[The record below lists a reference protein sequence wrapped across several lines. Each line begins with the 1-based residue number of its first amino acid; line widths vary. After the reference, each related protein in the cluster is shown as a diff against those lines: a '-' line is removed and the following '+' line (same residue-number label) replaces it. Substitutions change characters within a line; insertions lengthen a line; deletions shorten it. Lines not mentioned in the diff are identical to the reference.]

1 MPTALMLTEDALPKY
16 NEAQDDTQRIKEIY
30 NYLFMLVEQLR
41 YSLANL
47 GVQNF
52 NETELNNISDSISDP
67 LEEDI
72 GVVTKRITDAEGNIS
87 ELTMTSSALV
97 SRISDAEGNINQL
110 TVTSEALVNRIGD
123 AEGNINQLS
132 LTAQSLSS
140 RISDAE
146 GNISTISQTVNGLS
160 FSVTNGS
167 SSSIIRLMSG
177 SIQLSS
183 ASISFSGMVTF
194 SDLSTSGRT
203 TINGGNITTGT
214 IEAIDISGCTITGSE
229 FKSVLTSSG
238 YNSGTLSFYYQTE
251 SYLAGGIVL
260 DDTGSGGIYE
270 SRYRMFLYTNN
281 VRGVAFGLK
290 LQSAGSTSIE
300 ANQGVYIYGSS
311 YITLDSGGDVT
322 INNPVLIDSSGG
334 TWVFNSQGIFR
345 DGYLLVDTTQGG

>member
-16 NEAQDDTQRIKEIY
+16 NEAQDNTQRIKEIY

-52 NETELNNISDSISDP
+52 NETELDNISDSISGP
-67 LEEDI
+67 LKDDI
-72 GVVTKRITDAEGNIS
+72 DVVTKKISDVEGNVNELVVSSEALSNRIT
-87 ELTMTSSALV
+87 
-97 SRISDAEGNINQL
+97 DAEGNINQL
-110 TVTSEALVNRIGD
+110 T
-123 AEGNINQLS
+123 
-132 LTAQSLSS
+132 LTAVSLRS

-146 GNISTISQTVNGLS
+146 GNISEISQTVNGLS

-177 SIQLSS
+177 GIQLSS
-183 ASISFSGMVTF
+183 ASITFSGMVTF
-194 SDLSTSGRT
+194 SDLYTAGRT

-229 FKSVLTSSG
+229 FKSVLSENG
-238 YNSGTLSFYYQTE
+238 YNSGTLTFYYQTT
-251 SYLAGGIVL
+251 SYLAGGIEL
-260 DDTGSGGIYE
+260 DDNGSGTTFE
-270 SRYRMFLYTNN
+270 SKYRMFLYTNS

-300 ANQGVYIYGSS
+300 ANQGIYIYGSS
-311 YITLDSGGDVT
+311 YVTFDSGGNVT
-322 INNPVLIDSSGG
+322 VNNPVLIDSDGG
-334 TWVFNSQGIFR
+334 TWNFNSQGIFR
-345 DGYLLVDTTQGG
+345 DGYLLVST

>member
-52 NETELNNISDSISDP
+52 NETELDNISDSISDP
-67 LEEDI
+67 LKEDI
-72 GVVTKRITDAEGNIS
+72 GMLSHTIENQSGSIAELTLTADALVSRMTNAEGNIS
-87 ELTMTSSALV
+87 TLT
-97 SRISDAEGNINQL
+97 Q
-110 TVTSEALVNRIGD
+110 
-123 AEGNINQLS
+123 
-132 LTAQSLSS
+132 TATSLSS
-140 RISDAE
+140 RISSAE
-146 GNISTISQTVNGLS
+146 GDISEISQTVNGLS

-214 IEAIDISGCTITGSE
+214 IKAIDISGCTITGSE
-229 FKSVLTSSG
+229 FKSVLTSRG

-260 DDTGSGGIYE
+260 DDTGSGEIYE

-345 DGYLLVDTTQGG
+345 DGYLLVSTTQGG

>member
-52 NETELNNISDSISDP
+52 NETELDNISDSISDP
-67 LEEDI
+67 LKEDI
-72 GVVTKRITDAEGNIS
+72 GMLSHTIENQSGSIA
-87 ELTMTSSALV
+87 ELTLTADALV
-97 SRISDAEGNINQL
+97 SRMTNAEGDISTL
-110 TVTSEALVNRIGD
+110 T
-123 AEGNINQLS
+123 Q
-132 LTAQSLSS
+132 TATSLSS
-140 RISDAE
+140 RISSAE
-146 GNISTISQTVNGLS
+146 GDISEISQTVNGLS

-183 ASISFSGMVTF
+183 ANITFSGMVTF
-194 SDLSTSGRT
+194 SDLSTAGRT

-251 SYLAGGIVL
+251 SYLAGGIIL

-311 YITLDSGGDVT
+311 YITLDSGSDVT

>member
-16 NEAQDDTQRIKEIY
+16 NEAQDNTQRIKEIY

-52 NETELNNISDSISDP
+52 NEAELDNISDSISDP
-67 LEEDI
+67 LKDDI
-72 GVVTKRITDAEGNIS
+72 NVVTKKISDVEGNVNELVISSEALSNRIT
-87 ELTMTSSALV
+87 
-97 SRISDAEGNINQL
+97 DAEGNINQL
-110 TVTSEALVNRIGD
+110 T
-123 AEGNINQLS
+123 
-132 LTAQSLSS
+132 LTAVSLNS

-146 GNISTISQTVNGLS
+146 GNISEISQTVNGLS